1 MSYSTTELQNLAKEI
16 RRHIVIML
24 EQAGTGHSA
33 GALGMTDV
41 FTSLYFNILKH
52 DPKNPNWEER
62 DRVILSNG
70 HICPVLYATLATAG
84 YFSPDILQSLRK
96 FGSPLQGHPH
106 RGTLPGIENSSGPL
120 GQGLSL
126 ACGLAYGLRL
136 DTRENHIYCLMSD
149 GEQQEGQVWE
159 SYLFAAKCNLHRLTV
174 LIDRNTIQID
184 GFTEDVMPLDSLHN
198 KIASFNWQVLD
209 VDGHNHAAIAAAV
222 LQAKETTDKPTAII
236 CHTTPGKGVAFMEN
250 KPEWHGKPPTMAEA
264 QEALEQLEIA
274 TGNFWRE

>member
-222 LQAKETTDKPTAII
+222 LQAKETTDKQTAII